1 MIYPRCPSCGTLIAN
16 RQIPYERGLEEIE
29 SNPNYDEEMKLEQK
43 QKLIESLNIKLYCC
57 KMRLITYKNKTEI
70 IK

>member
-16 RQIPYERGLEEIE
+16 RQIPYEKGLEEIE
-29 SNPNYDEEMKLEQK
+29 SNPNLDEDMKLEQK
-43 QKLIESLNIKLYCC
+43 RILIEALKIKLYCC
-57 KMRLITYKNKTEI
+57 KMRLMTYINKTEI

>member
-16 RQIPYERGLEEIE
+16 RQIPYEKGLEEIE
-29 SNPNYDEEMKLEQK
+29 SNPNLDEDMKLEQK
-43 QKLIESLNIKLYCC
+43 RILIESLKIKLYCC
-57 KMRLITYKNKTEI
+57 KMRLMTYINKTEI